1 MQRAQRP
8 GRSGGAGGL
17 LVHAL
22 LKWPGAA
29 SWPRMAPEVLE
40 GSGVGTRVHA
50 MQGGP
55 DGVGGAPRLA
65 ALMAGR
71 KSRALGAEGSPQR
84 SPHACAQESFH
95 C

>member
-1 MQRAQRP
+1 
-8 GRSGGAGGL
+8 
-17 LVHAL
+17 
-22 LKWPGAA
+22 
-29 SWPRMAPEVLE
+29 MAPDENSEVLE

-71 KSRALGAEGSPQR
+71 EQGFRSGGSTPSGHPMLVPRRASTADRVGGWLSCFLLLRTHDLGEQR
-84 SPHACAQESFH
+84 LG
-95 C
+95 